1 MSTWP
6 RQTRTG
12 VARAL
17 AAAFLA
23 GEWEHAAM
31 VSRGAETLGRR
42 PRWLGVVVD
51 DARAAH
57 PTRPADAPRALAA
70 IIDWSLLTLDEGG
83 RLPKPPRHVPAAH
96 VVPEMGPARW
106 PVPAAATPADLAAL
120 LDLHPGELAWLAD
133 RRSLE
138 RGAAPRVRNYR
149 YRWLARPG
157 GPPRLIE
164 RPKALLKETQRR
176 ILHGILDAIPPH
188 EAAHGFRRGHS
199 AVTHARR
206 HTGRVVV
213 LRFDLEDFFASI
225 PAGRVYGIFHT
236 GGYPESVAHH
246 LTGLTTNAVP
256 ADEWAAAPPPSD
268 PAALQAHARMG
279 RRLAAPHLPQGA
291 PTSPAL
297 ANLCA
302 YRLHCRLAGLGDA
315 FAATYSRYA
324 DDLAFSG
331 GRELNARAP
340 ALRRAVAA
348 IVAGE
353 GFRLNPRK
361 SVLATRAG
369 RQRVCGIVVNAR
381 TNAPRDDYDRLR
393 AALHEAATRG
403 PAAANRAGVA
413 DLRAHLLGRIGWV
426 EALNPDRGAKLRR
439 KLAAVDWS
447 RE

>member
-1 MSTWP
+1 MSWP

-23 GEWEHAAM
+23 GEWDRDAMATRAADM
-31 VSRGAETLGRR
+31 LGRR
-42 PRWLGVVVD
+42 PRWLGVVVA

-57 PTRPADAPRALAA
+57 PTRPADTPRTLVAA
-70 IIDWSLLTLDEGG
+70 VEWSLRRLDAAG
-83 RLPKPPRHVPAAH
+83 RLPKPPRRIPVAH
-96 VVPEMGPARW
+96 FAPEMGPMRW

-120 LDLHPGELAWLAD
+120 LDLHPGELMWLVD
-133 RRSLE
+133 RRGLE
-138 RGAAPRVRNYR
+138 RRAAPRLRNYR
-149 YRWLARPG
+149 YGWLARPG

-199 AVTHARR
+199 AVTHAGR
-206 HTGRVVV
+206 HTGREVVI
-213 LRFDLEDFFASI
+213 RFDLEDFFASI
-225 PAGRVYGIFHT
+225 PAGRVYGIFRT
-236 GGYPESVAHH
+236 AGYPESVAHH
-246 LTGLTTNAVP
+246 LTGLATNTVP
-256 ADEWAAAPPPSD
+256 ADEWAAAPHPSD
-268 PAALQAHARMG
+268 PAALQSHARMG
-279 RRLAAPHLPQGA
+279 RLLAAPHLPQGA

-297 ANLCA
+297 ANLSA
-302 YRLHCRLAGLGDA
+302 YRLDCRLAGLADA
-315 FAATYSRYA
+315 FGAFYSRYA

-331 GRELNARAP
+331 GRELNSRAP
-340 ALRRAVAA
+340 ALRRALAA
-348 IVAGE
+348 IVADE
-353 GFRLNPRK
+353 GFRLNPGK
-361 SVLATRAG
+361 SALATRAG

-403 PAAANRAGVA
+403 PAAANRAGVP

-426 EALNPDRGAKLRR
+426 EALNPARGARLRR
-439 KLAAVDWS
+439 TLAAVDWS
-447 RE
+447 RD

>member
-1 MSTWP
+1 MTWSP
-6 RQTRTG
+6 RTRTG

-23 GEWEHAAM
+23 GEWERDAMASRAAEM
-31 VSRGAETLGRR
+31 LGRR

-51 DARAAH
+51 DAHSAY
-57 PTRPADAPRALAA
+57 PIRPSDAPRALAA

-83 RLPKPPRHVPAAH
+83 RLPNPPRRVPAAH
-96 VVPEMGPARW
+96 LVPEMGPARW
-106 PVPAAATPADLAAL
+106 PVPAAATTADLAAL

-133 RRSLE
+133 RRGLE
-138 RGAAPRVRNYR
+138 RRAALRLRNYR
-149 YRWLARPG
+149 YRWLARTG

-164 RPKALLKETQRR
+164 QPKALLKETQRQ

-188 EAAHGFRRGHS
+188 EAAQGFRRGHS
-199 AVTHARR
+199 AITHARR
-206 HTGRVVV
+206 HTGREVV

-225 PAGRVYGIFHT
+225 PAGRVYGIFRT
-236 GGYPESVAHH
+236 AGYPESVAHH
-246 LTGLTTNAVP
+246 LTGLVTNAVP
-256 ADEWAAAPPPSD
+256 TDEWAAAPRPAD
-268 PAALQAHARMG
+268 PVALQAHARMG
-279 RRLAAPHLPQGA
+279 RLLAAPHLPQGA

-302 YRLHCRLAGLGDA
+302 YRLDCRLAGLADA

-324 DDLAFSG
+324 DDLTFSG
-331 GRELNARAP
+331 GRELSSRAP
-340 ALRRAVAA
+340 VLRRAVAA
-348 IVAGE
+348 IVADE

-361 SVLATRAG
+361 SALATRAG

-381 TNAPRDDYDRLR
+381 TNAPRADYDRLR

-403 PAAANRAGVA
+403 PEAANRPGVP

-426 EALNPDRGAKLRR
+426 EALNPARGAKLRR
-439 KLAAVDWS
+439 KLAAVEWS

>member
-1 MSTWP
+1 MSWP

-23 GEWEHAAM
+23 GEWERAAM
-31 VSRGAETLGRR
+31 TGRAAELLGRR

-51 DARAAH
+51 DVRAAH
-57 PTRPADAPRALAA
+57 PTRPADKPRALAA
-70 IIDWSLLTLDEGG
+70 VIARSLLTLDEAG
-83 RLPKPPRHVPAAH
+83 RLPQPPRHVPTAH
-96 VVPEMGPARW
+96 FVPEMGPARW
-106 PVPAAATPADLAAL
+106 PVPAAATTADLAAL
-120 LDLHPGELAWLAD
+120 LDLHPGELAWMAD

-138 RGAAPRVRNYR
+138 RRAALRLRNYR
-149 YRWLARPG
+149 YRWLARPDA
-157 GPPRLIE
+157 PPRLIE
-164 RPKALLKETQRR
+164 QPKALLKETQRR
-176 ILHGILDAIPPH
+176 ILHGILDVVPPH

-199 AVTHARR
+199 PITHARR
-206 HTGRVVV
+206 HIGREVV
-213 LRFDLEDFFASI
+213 LRFDLENFFASV
-225 PAGRVYGIFHT
+225 PAGRVYGIFRT
-236 GGYPESVAHH
+236 AGYPEAVAHH
-246 LTGLTTNAVP
+246 LTGLVTNAVP
-256 ADEWAAAPPPSD
+256 AAEWAAAPRPSG
-268 PAALQAHARMG
+268 PAALQSHARMS
-279 RRLAAPHLPQGA
+279 RLLAAPHLPQGA

-302 YRLHCRLAGLGDA
+302 YRLDCRLAGLADA

-331 GRELNARAP
+331 GRDLNSRAP
-340 ALRRAVAA
+340 ALRRAVGA
-348 IVAGE
+348 IVADE
-353 GFRLNPRK
+353 GFRLNARK

-393 AALHEAATRG
+393 AMLHEAATRG
-403 PAAANRAGVA
+403 PAAANRAGVP

-426 EALNPDRGAKLRR
+426 EALNPPRGAKLRR
-439 KLAAVDWS
+439 TFAAIDWP

>member
-1 MSTWP
+1 MSSWP
-6 RQTRTG
+6 CQTRAG

-23 GEWEHAAM
+23 GEWERAAM
-31 VSRGAETLGRR
+31 ASRAAETLGRR

-70 IIDWSLLTLDEGG
+70 VIDRSLLTLAEGD
-83 RLPKPPRHVPAAH
+83 RLPKPPRRVPAGH
-96 VVPEMGPARW
+96 LVPEMGPARW

-120 LDLHPGELAWLAD
+120 FDLHPGELAWLAD
-133 RRSLE
+133 RRGLE
-138 RGAAPRVRNYR
+138 RRAALRLRNYR

-164 RPKALLKETQRR
+164 QPKALLKETQRR

-199 AVTHARR
+199 AATHARR
-206 HTGRVVV
+206 HAGREVV

-225 PAGRVYGIFHT
+225 PAGRIHGIFRT
-236 GGYPESVAHH
+236 AGYPESVAHH
-246 LTGLTTNAVP
+246 LTGLCTNAVP
-256 ADEWAAAPPPSD
+256 ASEWAAAPPPSD
-268 PAALQAHARMG
+268 PAALPAHARMG
-279 RRLAAPHLPQGA
+279 RLLAAPHLAQGA

-297 ANLCA
+297 ANLSA
-302 YRLHCRLAGLGDA
+302 YRLDCRLAGLADA
-315 FAATYSRYA
+315 FRATYSRYA

-331 GRELNARAP
+331 GRVLNARAP
-340 ALRRAVAA
+340 GLRRAVAA
-348 IVAGE
+348 IVADE
-353 GFRLNPRK
+353 GFRLNLRK
-361 SVLATRAG
+361 SALATRAG

-403 PAAANRAGVA
+403 PAAANRAGVP

-426 EALNPDRGAKLRR
+426 ETLNPARGVKLRR
-439 KLAAVDWS
+439 LFAAIDWS

>member
-1 MSTWP
+1 MSWP
-6 RQTRTG
+6 RATRTD

-23 GEWEHAAM
+23 GEWEPGAM
-31 VSRGAETLGRR
+31 GQRATEMFGRR
-42 PRWLGVVVD
+42 PRWLGAVID
-51 DARAAH
+51 DVCGAH
-57 PTRPADAPRALAA
+57 PMRPADAPRALAA
-70 IIDWSLLTLDEGG
+70 TVDASLRQLDAAG
-83 RLPKPPRHVPAAH
+83 RLSKPPRRVPGATFVA
-96 VVPEMGPARW
+96 EMGPARW

-120 LDLHPGELAWLAD
+120 FDLHPAELAWLAD
-133 RRSLE
+133 RRGLE
-138 RGAAPRVRNYR
+138 RRADPRLRNYR

-164 RPKALLKETQRR
+164 QPKALLKETQRR

-199 AVTHARR
+199 AITHARR
-206 HTGRVVV
+206 HTGRDVIV
-213 LRFDLEDFFASI
+213 RFDLEDFFASI
-225 PAGRVYGIFHT
+225 VAGRVYGIFRT
-236 GGYPESVAHH
+236 AGYPEAVAHH
-246 LTGLTTNAVP
+246 LTGLVTNAVP
-256 ADEWAAAPPPSD
+256 PAEWAAAPRPSD
-268 PAALQAHARMG
+268 PAALPAHARLG
-279 RRLAAPHLPQGA
+279 RLLAGPHLPQGA

-302 YRLHCRLAGLGDA
+302 YRLDCRLAGLADA
-315 FAATYSRYA
+315 FGAVYSRYA

-331 GRELNARAP
+331 GRELHSRATR
-340 ALRRAVAA
+340 LRSAVADV
-348 IVAGE
+348 VASE

-361 SVLATRAG
+361 SALATRAG

-403 PAAANRAGVA
+403 PAAANRAGVP

-426 EALNPDRGAKLRR
+426 EALNPGRRAALRR
-439 KLAAVDWS
+439 RLAAVDWS

>member
-1 MSTWP
+1 
-6 RQTRTG
+6 
-12 VARAL
+12 
-17 AAAFLA
+17 
-23 GEWEHAAM
+23 
-31 VSRGAETLGRR
+31 
-42 PRWLGVVVD
+42 
-51 DARAAH
+51 
-57 PTRPADAPRALAA
+57 
-70 IIDWSLLTLDEGG
+70 
-83 RLPKPPRHVPAAH
+83 
-96 VVPEMGPARW
+96 MGPARW
-106 PVPAAATPADLAAL
+106 PVPAAATTVDLAAL

-138 RGAAPRVRNYR
+138 RRAAPRLRNYR

-164 RPKALLKETQRR
+164 QPKALLKETQRR
-176 ILHGILDAIPPH
+176 ILHGILDLVPPH

-199 AVTHARR
+199 AITHARR
-206 HTGRVVV
+206 HTGREVV
-213 LRFDLEDFFASI
+213 LRFDLESFFASI
-225 PAGRVYGIFHT
+225 PAGRVYGIFRT
-236 GGYPESVAHH
+236 AGYPEAVAHH
-246 LTGLTTNAVP
+246 LTGLVTNAVP
-256 ADEWAAAPPPSD
+256 ADEWAAAPRPSG

-279 RRLAAPHLPQGA
+279 RLLAAPHLPQGA

-302 YRLHCRLAGLGDA
+302 YRLDCRLAGLADA

-331 GRELNARAP
+331 GRDLNSRAP
-340 ALRRAVAA
+340 ALRRAVGA
-348 IVAGE
+348 IVADE

-361 SVLATRAG
+361 SALATRAG

-403 PAAANRAGVA
+403 PAAANRSGVP

-426 EALNPDRGAKLRR
+426 EALNPTRGEKLRR
-439 KLAAVDWS
+439 TFAAVDWS

>member
-1 MSTWP
+1 MTWP
-6 RQTRTG
+6 AQTRSG

-23 GEWEHAAM
+23 GEWEPAAM
-31 VSRGAETLGRR
+31 TSRAAQVLGRR

-70 IIDWSLLTLDEGG
+70 VIDWSLLTLDEGG
-83 RLPKPPRHVPAAH
+83 RLPKPPAHVPAAR

-106 PVPAAATPADLAAL
+106 PVPAAATTADLAAL

-133 RRSLE
+133 RRGLE
-138 RGAAPRVRNYR
+138 RRAALRLRNYR
-149 YRWLARPG
+149 YRRLPRPV

-206 HTGRVVV
+206 HTRRDVV

-225 PAGRVYGIFHT
+225 PAGRVYGIFRT
-236 GGYPESVAHH
+236 AGYPESVAHH
-246 LTGLTTNAVP
+246 LTGLCTNAVP
-256 ADEWAAAPPPSD
+256 ADEWAAAPRAAD
-268 PAALQAHARMG
+268 PAALRAHARMG
-279 RRLAAPHLPQGA
+279 RLLAAPHLPQG
-291 PTSPAL
+291 TSPAL

-302 YRLHCRLAGLGDA
+302 YRLDCRLAGLADA

-331 GRELNARAP
+331 DRELHSHAP

-348 IVAGE
+348 IVADE
-353 GFRLNPRK
+353 GFRLNLRK
-361 SVLATRAG
+361 SALATRAG
-369 RQRVCGIVVNAR
+369 RQRVCGVVVNAR

-403 PAAANRAGVA
+403 PAAANRAGVP

-426 EALNPDRGAKLRR
+426 EALNPARGAKLRR
-439 KLAAVDWS
+439 TLATVDWS